1 MHDLVIRGGLVV
13 DGTGGAARH
22 ADVAITGGRITGV
35 GGVDGAARK
44 TIEADGQ
51 VVSPGFI
58 DVHTHLDVQGFFDP
72 TMSPSSLHGVT
83 TVLGGNCGFSVAP
96 IDDTSGDYLMR
107 MLSRVEAMPLT
118 SLQTGVPWD
127 WRSTAEFLDR
137 LDGTLAVN
145 AGFMVGHSAIRRM
158 VMGPAAVERAA
169 TEDEIEAMKTLLRAG
184 IEAGGLGFSST
195 WSVSHSDADG
205 NPVPSRRATAQE
217 MYALAAVAGEYQGT
231 SLEFLPV
238 LPTKGGF
245 TDEMAELM
253 VGMSVAAQRPL
264 NWNIL
269 PVSAA
274 GLEDAYAKLAVG
286 DLARERGGKVVA
298 LTMPDTPPVRLSFL
312 SGFVLDMVAGL
323 RDFLFLPPAERL
335 AILRDPDRRRELRAR
350 AEQPT
355 DYRHLVNWP
364 TRRIIETFTPE
375 TARYA
380 GRTVGD
386 IAAEEGRDSFD
397 VLMDIVVA
405 DDLRTTF
412 CNPWSTPTTE
422 DWQARA
428 RIWRDP
434 RAMIG
439 ASDAGAHLDMLEFF
453 GYSTMLLQHGV
464 REQQVITLEE
474 AIHMLT
480 GQPAGLYGLH
490 DRGVLQPGA
499 VADVTLFDPATIAR
513 APVQTRFDLPGGAG
527 RLYGEAD
534 GISHVIVNGVPIVEG
549 TKFTG
554 EFPGRIVRSG
564 RDTRTAA

>member
-1 MHDLVIRGGLVV
+1 MNDLLIRGGQVV
-13 DGTGGAARH
+13 DGTGRPARQ
-22 ADVAITGGRITGV
+22 ADVAITDGRITEVGV
-35 GGVDGAARK
+35 VEDGARR
-44 TIEADGQ
+44 TIDADGL
-51 VVSPGFI
+51 VVSPGFV

-72 TMSPSSLHGVT
+72 TLSPSPLHGVT

-96 IDDTSGDYLMR
+96 LDDTAGEYLMR

-145 AGFMVGHSAIRRM
+145 AGFMVGHSAIRRV

-169 TEDEIEAMKTLLRAG
+169 TEDEIEAMKNLLRAG

-195 WSVSHSDADG
+195 WSPSHSDADG
-205 NPVPSRRATAQE
+205 NPVPSRRATAAE
-217 MYALAAVAGEYQGT
+217 MYALAAVAGEYEGT

-245 TDEMAELM
+245 TDEMAEVM

-274 GLEDAYAKLAVG
+274 GLEEAYAKLAVG
-286 DLARERGGKVVA
+286 DLARERGGTVVA
-298 LTMPDTPPVRLSFL
+298 LTMPDFPPVRLSFL
-312 SGFVLDMVAGL
+312 SGFVLDMVPGL
-323 RDFLFLPPAERL
+323 HDFLFLPPAERL
-335 AILRDPDRRRELRAR
+335 AILRDPERRRQLRAR
-350 AEQPT
+350 AEEPS
-355 DYRHLVNWP
+355 DYRHLVNWS
-364 TRRIIETFTPE
+364 TRHIIETFTPE

-412 CNPWSTPTTE
+412 RNPWSTPTAE

-428 RIWRDP
+428 KIWRDP

-474 AIHMLT
+474 AVHMLT
-480 GQPAGLYGLH
+480 GQPAALYGLH
-490 DRGVLQPGA
+490 DRGVLRPGA
-499 VADVTLFDPATIAR
+499 VADVTLFDPAAIAR
-513 APVQTRFDLPGGAG
+513 GPVETRFDLPGGAG
-527 RLYGEAD
+527 RLYGEAV

-549 TKFTG
+549 NNFTG

-564 RDTRTAA
+564 RDTRTAS

>member
-1 MHDLVIRGGLVV
+1 MYDLLIRGGQVV
-13 DGTGGAARH
+13 DGTGGAARQ
-22 ADVAITGGRITGV
+22 ADVAVTDGRIVGV
-35 GGVDGAARK
+35 GDVDGAARR

-72 TMSPSSLHGVT
+72 TLSPSSLHGVT

-96 IDDTSGDYLMR
+96 LDDTSGDYLMR

-127 WRSTAEFLDR
+127 WRSTADFLDR

-145 AGFMVGHSAIRRM
+145 AGFMVGHSAIRRV

-169 TEDEIEAMKTLLRAG
+169 TEDEIEAMKKLLRAG

-195 WSVSHSDADG
+195 WSPSHSDADG
-205 NPVPSRRATAQE
+205 NPVPSRRATAEE
-217 MYALAAVAGEYQGT
+217 MYSLAAVAGEYDGT

-238 LPTKGGF
+238 LPRKGGF

-253 VGMSVAAQRPL
+253 VGMSVAAKRPL

-274 GLEDAYAKLAVG
+274 GLDDAYAKLAVG

-312 SGFVLDMVAGL
+312 SGFVLDMVPGL
-323 RDFLFLPPAERL
+323 HDFLFLPPAERL
-335 AILRDPDRRRELRAR
+335 AVLRDPERRRELRAN
-350 AEQPT
+350 AEQPS
-355 DYRHLVNWP
+355 DYQHLVNWP
-364 TRRIIETFTPE
+364 TRHIIETFTPE

-412 CNPWSTPTTE
+412 SNPWATPTAA

-428 RIWRDP
+428 KIWRDP
-434 RAMIG
+434 RALIG

-464 REQQVITLEE
+464 REQQVVTLEE
-474 AIHMLT
+474 AVHMLT

-490 DRGVLQPGA
+490 DRGVLRPGA
-499 VADVTLFDPATIAR
+499 VADVTLFDPAAIAR
-513 APVQTRFDLPGGAG
+513 GPVETRFDLPGGAG

-534 GISHVIVNGVPIVEG
+534 GISHVIVNGVPIVDG
-549 TKFTG
+549 NKFTG

-564 RDTRTAA
+564 RDTRTAS